1 MAANTHQS
9 MLARRATR
17 VWQLT
22 VMVWALFVGAGRC
35 TGDEWPYSLAPAGDA
50 HEHPPLRAIALASER
65 PEDLK
70 EKVTYRGTQ
79 RRYAQIR
86 YGSPGSIRVAV
97 VIDQVSA
104 TEVDLYVD
112 ANRNRVIEEKDR
124 VEGRDRT
131 WRLPLDVA
139 IVEGDKNRF
148 EQRNVI
154 FRLGATG
161 RTLSYAAAGYLEGK
175 VTIGE
180 REVAV
185 RRQDGDG
192 NGFFTDSQDRLWFDL
207 DGDGR
212 WDAASEQFLFS
223 PILVIGD
230 TRYVVRSDE
239 AGSKLAMEK
248 LEGTGKVQ
256 TALLSRDATGGMVL
270 DLTAT
275 LVGRDGSAVGLRG
288 AEAEATVP
296 VGEYRISTL
305 TLSIADSG
313 GGLPWNYVFSD
324 NGGRPEHKW
333 YKIERDGS
341 VVIDPIGKLELLTG
355 LGDNAT
361 TCRAGESISVQ
372 PRLYTEDGLLINTC
386 YRGIQQAIGYGGP
399 SARIALVTTD
409 GTLIGETQSGFA

>member
-1 MAANTHQS
+1 
-9 MLARRATR
+9 MLPLIVFGLVLTGASGDTLP
-17 VWQLT
+17 VNEGWQY
-22 VMVWALFVGAGRC
+22 VNPEAG
-35 TGDEWPYSLAPAGDA
+35 EL
-50 HEHPPLRAIALASER
+50 HEHPPLRAIALAGER

-70 EKVTYRGTQ
+70 EKVKYRGTQ
-79 RRYAQIR
+79 RRYAQVR
-86 YGSPGSIRVAV
+86 YGSPGSIRVV
-97 VIDQVSA
+97 VVVDQVSA
-104 TEVDLYVD
+104 TEVNLYVD
-112 ANRNRVIEEKDR
+112 ANRNRIIEENDR
-124 VEGRDRT
+124 TDGQDRT

-139 IVEGDKNRF
+139 IVDGDKTRF

-161 RTLSYAAAGYLEGK
+161 RTLSYAAAGYLDGK
-175 VTIGE
+175 VTIGK

-192 NGFFTDSQDRLWFDL
+192 NGFFTDAQDRLWFDL
-207 DGDGR
+207 NNDGQ

-223 PILVIGD
+223 PILAIGD

-248 LEGTGKVQ
+248 LEGTGRVHV
-256 TALLSRDATGGMVL
+256 AMLGREADASPVL
-270 DLTAT
+270 ELTAT
-275 LVGRDGSAVGLRG
+275 LVGRDGTAVGLRG

-305 TLSIADSG
+305 TVSIADPG
-313 GGLPWNYVFSD
+313 GGQPWNYVFSD
-324 NGGRPEHKW
+324 NGGKAEHQW
-333 YKIERDGS
+333 YKIEREGS
-341 VVIDPIGKLELLTG
+341 VVIDPIGKIELLTG

-372 PRLYTEDGLLINTC
+372 PRLYTGDGLLINTS

-409 GTLIGETQSGFA
+409 GTPIGETQSGFA